1 MYLQIVFGE
10 DLELYYTIDNITLFV
25 TPNVQTVKADV
36 YSIGPDVTLL
46 DTKVSKHKDNVFREW
61 GAVSQFLDKW
71 IEFVFGRDK
80 WIKVKYGDRIK

>member
-1 MYLQIVFGE
+1 MYLQIVVGE

-46 DTKVSKHKDNVFREW
+46 ETKVSKVPNWF
-61 GAVSQFLDKW
+61 SLFLHTF
-71 IEFVFGRDK
+71 ELYTVRS
-80 WIKVKYGDRIK
+80 